1 MNITQIEDS
10 LKTIIKSL
18 NKESFIYEFLL
29 AYGLPKA
36 SITRLQKGN
45 LNLSKVDGEVS
56 WKKKLF
62 FLNTFTVKQITLAP
76 EKGQSGPG
84 GLLCRRARGCVC
96 SRPLVKRSYV
106 MSFCLFIFVICY
118 VSFVFFVSKCA
129 FSFVL
134 CIVCCLFF

>member
-18 NKESFIYEFLL
+18 NKKSFIYEFLL

-56 WKKKLF
+56 WKKKL
-62 FLNTFTVKQITLAP
+62 
-76 EKGQSGPG
+76 
-84 GLLCRRARGCVC
+84 
-96 SRPLVKRSYV
+96 
-106 MSFCLFIFVICY
+106 LFKEIYNEDLHV
-118 VSFVFFVSKCA
+118 V
-129 FSFVL
+129 
-134 CIVCCLFF
+134 